1 MNNNPYL
8 QYRHCEGLGDIVACT
23 LHSRLLS
30 PITKIV
36 TGKSEMCLSCD
47 SRRRYLNFVFP
58 ISIWKLFFKNY
69 DEKTQDLQKYFVV
82 NDDEIE
88 IIEDDVHES
97 TQNLN
102 DILTGNV
109 VFTDSKEGY
118 LIINNSEIEIENFV
132 YKTIIY
138 KKI

>member
-1 MNNNPYL
+1 MNNDPYL

-30 PITKIV
+30 PITKII
-36 TGKSEMCLSCD
+36 TGKSEMCSSCD

-58 ISIWKLFFKNY
+58 IRIWKLFFKDY
-69 DEKTQDLQKYFVV
+69 DEKMMDLQKYFVV
-82 NDDEIE
+82 NDNEIE
-88 IIEDDVHES
+88 ILEDGVNES
-97 TQNLN
+97 SQDSNN
-102 DILTGNV
+102 ILTGKSN
-109 VFTDSKEGY
+109 FPDSKDGY
-118 LIINNSEIEIENFV
+118 LIVNNNEIEVDNYI

>member
-1 MNNNPYL
+1 MNNDPYL

-30 PITKIV
+30 PITKII
-36 TGKSEMCLSCD
+36 TGKSEMCSSCD

-58 ISIWKLFFKNY
+58 IRIWKLFFKDY
-69 DEKTQDLQKYFVV
+69 DEKMMDLQKYFVV
-82 NDDEIE
+82 NDNEIE
-88 IIEDDVHES
+88 ILEDDVNES
-97 TQNLN
+97 SQDSNN
-102 DILTGNV
+102 ILKGKSN
-109 VFTDSKEGY
+109 FPDSKDGY
-118 LIINNSEIEIENFV
+118 LIVNNNEIEVDNYI